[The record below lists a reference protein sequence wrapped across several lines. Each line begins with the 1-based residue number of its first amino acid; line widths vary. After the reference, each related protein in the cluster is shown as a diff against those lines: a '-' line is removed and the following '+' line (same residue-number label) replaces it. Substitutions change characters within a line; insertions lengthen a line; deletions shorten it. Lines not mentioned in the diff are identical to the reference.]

1 MDIAKLLNGDQVSA
15 SIPPKETRPVREVKC
30 PKCNKSVLSTNLNRH
45 VKTQHQTPHDARPFT
60 CEKTHCKRKFHFK
73 SAGSVTRVSA
83 KSQTSQSISLLEST
97 ALNRSGEENHLRRVA
112 FKRIMILWYNLFTF
126 VLYTR

>member
-73 SAGSVTRVSA
+73 SAAKEHYRIVHSHDKPHRCEQCNKSFGEKSNLTKHLATR
-83 KSQTSQSISLLEST
+83 KHRTQPIGRRESST
-97 ALNRSGEENHLRRVA
+97 KGRL
-112 FKRIMILWYNLFTF
+112 
-126 VLYTR
+126 